1 MFLVFFVMA
10 LALLA
15 QTTRFESEGEKFIL
29 DDVIA
34 ESNELFIRMGQESYE
49 KAQDGTEEARPVLAT
64 RLLAA
69 YAAYQEKVGA
79 EENLP
84 CAFITEQYA
93 GDAADDEDTLRLA
106 AEDYHVAARFIAWQM
121 LHRELQHDRMLCT
134 QLELSPEA
142 DDEEVTEKLKGFFR
156 RVRDDDVLR
165 HVNACLQTAG
175 IGIRVDSA
183 DELIGHLSAENNR
196 LATENKRLQGSA
208 AIIRNLTEEKSSLE
222 ESNKRL
228 STEKKDA
235 VGKVKQLSEENDSLR
250 ETNKQLQQ
258 DKDGSAAHVQQL
270 TAEQRVLEEKVS
282 ALKVEMDETKQKL
295 VAKDAR
301 EQHVVLDETRVR
313 FIQNE
318 TRFAEENTARAALDT
333 ATQQLIDCLAKNLA
347 FSSAFAIEIIG
358 HTDTTP
364 NGAVNTAARYRAA
377 MKADESNPKLG
388 LLRADKVMTEIRAR
402 MLRERQDGLQFLP
415 MDEREDSL
423 RCVFQTEYGN
433 TMSVPVSF
441 RCYSG
446 SWLTP
451 LHEGAYEEHASNRRV
466 EMFIRPVSKEK
477 NAE

>member
-1 MFLVFFVMA
+1 MSLFRQSEEVNYWPSISDMFLVFFVMA

-15 QTTRFESEGEKFIL
+15 QTTRFETEGEKYII

-34 ESNELFIRMGQESYE
+34 ESNELFIRMGVEPYDK
-49 KAQDGTEEARPVLAT
+49 KADAQKEERPHLAGK
-64 RLLAA
+64 LLDA
-69 YAAYQEKVGA
+69 YAQYRQKVGLA
-79 EENLP
+79 EVAP
-84 CAFITEQYA
+84 SPYTFITEQYA
-93 GDAADDEDTLRLA
+93 GNAADDEDTLPLA

-121 LHRELQHDRMLCT
+121 LHREVRHDPILCS
-134 QLELSPEA
+134 QLELTSETAEA
-142 DDEEVTEKLKGFFR
+142 EMTEKLKGFFR

-165 HVNACLQTAG
+165 HVNICLQTAG
-175 IGIRVDSA
+175 IGQRVDAA
-183 DELIGHLSAENNR
+183 DELIGRLSSENNR
-196 LATENKRLQGSA
+196 LEQ
-208 AIIRNLTEEKSSLE
+208 EK
-222 ESNKRL
+222 
-228 STEKKDA
+228 
-235 VGKVKQLSEENDSLR
+235 Q
-250 ETNKQLQQ
+250 QLQQ
-258 DKDGSAAHVQQL
+258 EKEQSAAHVQQL

-318 TRFAEENTARAALDT
+318 TRFAEEHTARAALDT
-333 ATQQLIDCLAKNLA
+333 ATRQLIDCLAKNIA

-364 NGAVNTAARYRAA
+364 NGAVNTASRYRAA
-377 MKADESNPKLG
+377 MKADDSNPKLG
-388 LLRADKVMTEIRAR
+388 LLRADKVMTEIRER

-415 MDEREDSL
+415 MDERDDAL
-423 RCVFQTEYGN
+423 RCVYQTEYGN
-433 TMSVPVSF
+433 MVSVPVSF